1 VRGFKIILV
10 GRVRKGFRKE
20 AFDYYLKKI
29 RHYTRPEISIIKDI
43 KENNV
48 PLRLEKEAG
57 LILERITPGDRV
69 IALDENGRTL
79 SSMDFCTR
87 FAGWDEDPGSVPCFV
102 IGGAYGL
109 SEKIRSR
116 ADLLMSLGPM
126 TLPHELAAVFLM
138 EQLYRAQTIL
148 KGHPYHH

>member
-1 VRGFKIILV
+1 MRGFKIILV
-10 GRVRKGFRKE
+10 GRIRKGFRQE
-20 AFDYYLKKI
+20 AFDYYLKKT
-29 RHYTRPEISIIKDI
+29 RNYTRAEISIIKDI

-57 LILERITPGDRV
+57 PILERITPGDRI
-69 IALDENGRTL
+69 IALDENGRLL
-79 SSMDFCTR
+79 SSKDFSAE
-87 FAGWDEDPGSVPCFV
+87 FAGWDEDPGGVPCFV
-102 IGGAYGL
+102 IGGPYGL

-116 ADLLMSLGPM
+116 ADMLMSLGPM
-126 TLPHELAAVFLM
+126 TLPHELAAVILM